1 MENFILT
8 LFVCSCSFPI
18 LKKKVFSNLKNNLLF
33 GLLPLFLFLLGMANY
48 RYHLK
53 YKTQDVVFF
62 FFFFYPFFFYCIFN
76 WGRFFF
82 KKTFKREPNP
92 LQRGFSNVAEY
103 FDVLLFMITFFGSF
117 ALVFY
122 FADLF

>member
-18 LKKKVFSNLKNNLLF
+18 LKKKVFSNF
-33 GLLPLFLFLLGMANY
+33 
-48 RYHLK
+48 
-53 YKTQDVVFF
+53 KTQDVVFF